1 MGFQPLS
8 FLEKLPADKDDWK
21 DANHQ
26 VREEEGWDIPSICFP
41 LASTYLNN
49 QMRSKCRIGEH
60 DKLERKNW
68 AHLSEKL
75 YNPLQRSW

>member
-41 LASTYLNN
+41 LASTYVN
-49 QMRSKCRIGEH
+49 QIRCESRIWEH
-60 DKLERKNW
+60 NKV
-68 AHLSEKL
+68 EKKI
-75 YNPLQRSW
+75 